1 MVKNKIDIREWWE
14 VLTYLKTLG
23 VPDVTRR
30 MLLWGIPGSGKT
42 TYSFNLHPEA
52 EMETVTKGMF
62 QDAIFG
68 KFLLKDG
75 STFWSDNFV
84 TRAARKNCPA
94 IINEFNEAGAE
105 LDAPLNKALDDASI
119 CRFNLDSGEV
129 VTPGDGFQI
138 VATMNGSPDQL
149 KESLLDRFD
158 VILRCDLPHPGIVK
172 RLRPGSAAFLVNK
185 IRNTPDTETFSPKIS
200 TRNMLRFDKLVAV
213 GVPEPFAADLIFGEG
228 QGKAVLNGTIDAAR
242 NIETAAGK

>member
-1 MVKNKIDIREWWE
+1 MVKNIANWWE
-14 VLTYLKTLG
+14 VLNYLKTLP
-23 VPDVTRR
+23 VWLVRR
-30 MLLWGIPGSGKT
+30 ILLWGIPGSGKT
-42 TYSFNLHPEA
+42 TYAFNLKPDS

-84 TRAARKNCPA
+84 TRAARKDTTA
-94 IINEFNEAGAE
+94 IINELNEAGAE

-129 VTPGDGFQI
+129 VIPGDNFQVI
-138 VATMNGSPDQL
+138 ATMNGSPDQL

-158 VILRCDLPHPGIVK
+158 IILRCDLPHPGILK
-172 RLRPGSAAFLVNK
+172 RMRSGSASFLVNK
-185 IRNTPDTETFSPKIS
+185 IKNTPDNETFTPKIS
-200 TRNMLRFDKLVAV
+200 TRNMLRFESLVAA
-213 GVPEPFAADLIFGEG
+213 GVEEPFAADLIFGQG
-228 QGKAVLNGTIDAAR
+228 QGKAVLTGTIDAAR
-242 NIETAAGK
+242 NVTKAE